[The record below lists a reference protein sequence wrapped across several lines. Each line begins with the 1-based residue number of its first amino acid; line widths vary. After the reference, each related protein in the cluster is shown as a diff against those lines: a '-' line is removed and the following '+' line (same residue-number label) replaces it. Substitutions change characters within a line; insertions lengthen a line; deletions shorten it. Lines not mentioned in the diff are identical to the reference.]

1 MGGLYTLR
9 IIRSAEGTVTT
20 MPSTLRWAVVLVGAE
35 AVGLGALLIFLLYED
50 ATAKASSVSGAV
62 VVTVYTALMA
72 ALLGLLAWGLSRRRA
87 WARGPAVVLQILA
100 LPIGY
105 SMATSGL
112 GWLGVLLIVV
122 GLSGAA
128 ALLARPTR
136 AALSQR

>member
-9 IIRSAEGTVTT
+9 IIRSAEGTVTI
-20 MPSTLRWAVVLVGAE
+20 MPGTLRWAVVIVGAE

-87 WARGPAVVLQILA
+87 WARGPAIVLQILA

-112 GWLGVLLIVV
+112 GWLGVLLIVL

>member
-9 IIRSAEGTVTT
+9 IILSAEGTVTT
-20 MPSTLRWAVVLVGAE
+20 MPSTLRWAVGLVAAE
-35 AVGLGALLIFLLYED
+35 AVGLGALLVFLLYED

-72 ALLGLLAWGLSRRRA
+72 GLLGLLAWGLSRRRT
-87 WARGPAVVLQILA
+87 WARGPAVVLQFLA

-112 GWLGVLLIVV
+112 GWQGVLLIVV
-122 GLSGAA
+122 GLAGIA
-128 ALLARPTR
+128 ALLARSTR
-136 AALSQR
+136 AALGQR